1 MEWSTVAYF
10 AGGGFLFF
18 FLFWYF
24 FIDAEMTKEE
34 FDRREKEEADATEAF
49 TKSQASQYQNN
60 KD

>member
-24 FIDAEMTKEE
+24 FIDSEMTKEE
-34 FDRREKEEADATEAF
+34 FDRREKEEADATEAY
-49 TKSQASQYQNN
+49 TKAQASQYQNN